1 MRFRVGS
8 TILALCVSAALAASA
23 AVASENPTFKRVQA
37 RVFAVP
43 TGLNYGNTQLEVRF
57 VETGLSPGE
66 TVTYSLLGNAKATFV
81 CKRPGQRPSEYER
94 VVFRFEYG
102 ANAGTFTASEEG
114 VIRETVRVGE
124 GDVAGL
130 EIRPFGCP
138 EDQLVRTK
146 IVYYNT
152 VLVDATHGIQRKV
165 PRVTYSRG
173 IGSF

>member
-1 MRFRVGS
+1 MVDPSKAHSDAKATFVCKRPGQRPS
-8 TILALCVSAALAASA
+8 EYERAAALAASA

-43 TGLNYGNTQLEVRF
+43 TGL
-57 VETGLSPGE
+57 
-66 TVTYSLLGNAKATFV
+66 
-81 CKRPGQRPSEYER
+81 
-94 VVFRFEYG
+94 
-102 ANAGTFTASEEG
+102 FTPSEEG

-130 EIRPFGCP
+130 ENRPFGCP